1 MNHLEN
7 DKKILDSIRKE
18 TKKLS
23 EFIDKYSLED
33 IKGNAILQKAIC
45 FEILHLCRL
54 YKKLGGRYAKRFG
67 EFHDS
72 LKEYASLI
80 ERDFASFD
88 APSLITSVKKELPLL
103 LTRIEKILL
112 SL

>member
-1 MNHLEN
+1 MTPL
-7 DKKILDSIRKE
+7 DKDKRIFEQIQKE
-18 TKKLS
+18 TKKHGD
-23 EFIDKYSLED
+23 FIDKYSLEE
-33 IKGNAILQKAIC
+33 IKNNAILQKAIC

-80 ERDFASFD
+80 ENDSLPFD
-88 APSLITSVKKELPLL
+88 AYALIAKVKEQLPFLSM
-103 LTRIEKILL
+103 RVEKIMM

>member
-1 MNHLEN
+1 MSQLEN
-7 DKKILDSIRKE
+7 DKKILDNVQKE
-18 TKKLS
+18 AKKLS

-80 ERDFASFD
+80 ERDSASFD
-88 APSLITSVKKELPLL
+88 AISLIASVKEQLPLL
-103 LTRIEKILL
+103 LSRIEKISL